1 MLMNKEGASA
11 PISEKTTTAQGKSV
25 TLPMMDIRTVPIE
38 KILITERIRAEEGN
52 LEDLAKNIGE
62 FGLINPITVMEQEK
76 GGYVLIAGYRRM
88 KACEM
93 LGFTAIMA
101 TVLSAVAAEERLK
114 MEISENVER
123 KDFTTSEKL
132 EFSRKLRVV
141 EEEKARQRMS
151 KNVREKIQQGA
162 GRVERPT
169 HDKEFQ
175 KGRAR
180 EIVAKAVGIGSG
192 RQLERAEYLAK
203 NRPDLLAKVDSRE
216 TSLYGA
222 YMEARSDEKNANQG
236 TAEEKKTALKIGE
249 TPKREN
255 AMSQKMPEQTTHQES
270 KVYTAPENESSP
282 AKVGL
287 YHPELWKPLD
297 VYYPGLDKNTG
308 TGIKGANHAKLME
321 NRIYATLNEK
331 YTEAVQSVNI
341 MVGSYTSAKNNMEM
355 QIKSINSNL
364 QAVIRERDSL
374 REKLA
379 AKEAE
384 IEQIKQERT
393 LYHEERDEFRNSL
406 EASQKEIERLEK
418 KTGKQS
424 SDRKG
429 GKK

>member
-123 KDFTTSEKL
+123 KNFTVSEQIEYANKLKVVAQEEALKRKSIHARDGYNKDGDNGPGPDKDGLGRTRDF
-132 EFSRKLRVV
+132 
-141 EEEKARQRMS
+141 
-151 KNVREKIQQGA
+151 
-162 GRVERPT
+162 
-169 HDKEFQ
+169 
-175 KGRAR
+175 
-180 EIVAKAVGIGSG
+180 VAKSVGMSSG
-192 RQLERAEYLAK
+192 RQLERASYVAR
-203 NRPDLLAKVDSRE
+203 NNPDLMKKIDAGEVAISKAYKMAREQNRQNEVDCENVTESAEKISKSEKVHA
-216 TSLYGA
+216 G
-222 YMEARSDEKNANQG
+222 Q
-236 TAEEKKTALKIGE
+236 KKTVSVAD
-249 TPKREN
+249 
-255 AMSQKMPEQTTHQES
+255 PE
-270 KVYTAPENESSP
+270 YTAPVNESSP

-384 IEQIKQERT
+384 IEQIKQERA
-393 LYHEERDEFRNSL
+393 LYREERDEFRKEL

-418 KTGKQS
+418 KVSKQS
-424 SDRKG
+424 SERKDE
-429 GKK
+429 KK

>member
-1 MLMNKEGASA
+1 MLMNKEGALA

-52 LEDLAKNIGE
+52 LEDLAKNIRE

-123 KDFTTSEKL
+123 KNFTVSEQIEYANKL
-132 EFSRKLRVV
+132 KVVVQEEAARRKSVH
-141 EEEKARQRMS
+141 ARDGYKKEDATEDMD
-151 KNVREKIQQGA
+151 
-162 GRVERPT
+162 GRPYPENPYMGTTR
-169 HDKEFQ
+169 DY
-175 KGRAR
+175 
-180 EIVAKAVGIGSG
+180 IAKAVGFSSG
-192 RQLERAEYLAK
+192 RQYERLNYVSKK
-203 NRPDLLAKVDSRE
+203 NPELMGKIDAGE
-216 TSLYGA
+216 MTITAA
-222 YMEARSDEKNANQG
+222 YDCTRKQEKKKKNAEGNLKGSNQVRDKSER
-236 TAEEKKTALKIGE
+236 TVHSEVNDKENS
-249 TPKREN
+249 EN
-255 AMSQKMPEQTTHQES
+255 AY
-270 KVYTAPENESSP
+270 VAPVNESSP

-379 AKEAE
+379 VKEAE
-384 IEQIKQERT
+384 IEQIKQERD
-393 LYHEERDEFRNSL
+393 LYREERDEFRNGL

-418 KTGKQS
+418 KNGKQS
-424 SDRKG
+424 SDRKD
-429 GKK
+429 GKNEH